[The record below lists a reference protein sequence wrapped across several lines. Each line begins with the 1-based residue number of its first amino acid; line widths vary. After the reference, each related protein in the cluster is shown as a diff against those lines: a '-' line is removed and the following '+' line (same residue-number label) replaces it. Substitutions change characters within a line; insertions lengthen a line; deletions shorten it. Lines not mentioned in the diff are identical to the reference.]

1 MMPQDDRSTTE
12 RVLLGDDVPNM
23 PWEPKPAGCK
33 DVVWRHSGNPIIGLR
48 PFARARSVYNSC
60 VVPWEGAFVGVF
72 RVDWL
77 CMTPYL
83 HVGRSP
89 DGLRWDIE
97 EDPITVIS
105 PDPALGELTFAYD
118 PRVCRLEDRY
128 YVTWCNAY
136 YGSTIGQ
143 AWTTDFRTFH
153 QMENAFLPYN
163 RNGVLF
169 PRKIRGQYAMLS
181 RPMGLGMAVNY
192 GDIFYSESPD
202 LTYWGRHRIVF
213 TRGPRKWERVK
224 IGPGPVPIET
234 REGWLLLYHGVSD
247 TCDSFVYCMGA
258 ALLDLEEPWKVR
270 YRCQFPIMSPETLY
284 ETAGYVGNVVFPTAA
299 LTDRATGR
307 MCIYYGAA
315 DTYTALA
322 YASVDEVVAYVKEHA
337 TAPRPA

>member
-1 MMPQDDRSTTE
+1 
-12 RVLLGDDVPNM
+12 
-23 PWEPKPAGCK
+23 
-33 DVVWRHSGNPIIGLR
+33 
-48 PFARARSVYNSC
+48 VYNSC
-60 VVPWEGAFVGVF
+60 VVPWEGGFVGVF

-83 HVGRSP
+83 HVGRSA
-89 DGLRWDIE
+89 DGVSWEIE
-97 EDPITVIS
+97 EDPITMIA

-118 PRVCRLEDRY
+118 PRVCRLEDKY

-136 YGSTIGQ
+136 HGSTIGQ
-143 AWTTDFRTFH
+143 AWTTDFKTFH
-153 QMENAFLPYN
+153 QLENAFLPYN

-169 PRKIRGQYAMLS
+169 PRKIRGQFAMLS

-202 LTYWGRHRIVF
+202 LTYWGRHRIVL

-224 IGPGPVPIET
+224 IGAGPVPIET

-258 ALLDLEEPWKVR
+258 ALLDLDEPWKVR

-284 ETAGYVGNVVFPTAA
+284 ETTGYVGNVVFPTAA
-299 LTDRATGR
+299 LTDRASGR

-315 DTYTALA
+315 DTCTALA
-322 YASVDEVVAYVKEHA
+322 YASVDEVVAYVKTHDGA
-337 TAPRPA
+337 SRRA